1 VVTIDPRR
9 TVYPTGA
16 VAIEGRRIAAVGPE
30 ADVVGAFQAVR
41 VLDAGGGCVHPGF
54 IDAHFHVNQHAAR
67 GLQSVL
73 EGQPG
78 NAVNFADWKAA
89 LGDEDERAGAA
100 LACLDL
106 VRNGY
111 SGFIDGATTFAPDAV
126 AAAAEAT
133 GLRAWVADPYLW
145 DDRYLMEFVPSLI
158 SPSLE
163 ARVPFSTERALRQL
177 GGQLHRNRAADG
189 LVRGFVALYGLG
201 TASDELQRAAK
212 ACADQ
217 HGVACF
223 QHVAY
228 SPAMTEEETRRRTRP
243 GVMHLA
249 EMGVLDGSASL
260 VHLNLVTDAEIERLR
275 EARPSVVWCPP
286 AYFLN
291 AAPSGVRGRMGDL
304 RRSGITVALGTD
316 GATHCAVG
324 DTACLAWHAAAV
336 AGDTLTPAALLE
348 MLALNAARAIAAD
361 RDLGSLEPGKRAD
374 LVIRRTGTP
383 DAQPAVDPVFQ
394 LAVLSRT
401 SSVDTVIVDGRIV
414 LRAGRSTLVDE
425 AVVFADVQASV
436 VRMLGRLGLR
446 RG

>member
-1 VVTIDPRR
+1 VTADARR
-9 TVYPTGA
+9 TVYPAGA

-30 ADVVGAFQAVR
+30 AEVVGASEALR

-54 IDAHFHVNQHAAR
+54 LDAHFHVNQHAAR
-67 GLQSVL
+67 GIQAVL
-73 EGQPG
+73 ESPSGK
-78 NAVNFADWKAA
+78 AVNFADWKAA
-89 LGDEDERAGAA
+89 LRDEDERAGAA

-106 VRNGY
+106 LRNGY
-111 SGFIDGATTFAPDAV
+111 SGVVDGATTFEPDAV

-145 DDRYLMEFVPSLI
+145 DDRQLMEFVPSLI

-177 GGQLHRNRAADG
+177 GGQLHRNRSADG

-228 SPAMTEEETRRRTRP
+228 SPAMTEEETRRRSRP
-243 GVMHLA
+243 GVIHLA
-249 EMGVLDGSASL
+249 EIGVLDQAATL
-260 VHLNLVTDAEIERLR
+260 VHLNLVTDAEVARLR
-275 EARPSVVWCPP
+275 EARSSVVWCPP

-304 RRSGITVALGTD
+304 RRSGVTVALGTD

-336 AGDTLTPAALLE
+336 AGDTLTPEALLE
-348 MLALNAARAIAAD
+348 ALTLNAARAIGAD

-374 LVIRRTGTP
+374 LVIRRPGTP

-394 LAVLSRT
+394 LAVLSRA

-414 LRAGRSTLVDE
+414 LRDGRSTLVDE
-425 AVVFADVQASV
+425 GVVVADVQASLA
-436 VRMLGRLGLR
+436 RMLGRLGR
-446 RG
+446 RRA

>member
-1 VVTIDPRR
+1 VVTLDPRR

-30 ADVVGAFQAVR
+30 ADIAGAFRASR
-41 VLDAGGGCVHPGF
+41 VLDAGGACVHPGF
-54 IDAHFHVNQHAAR
+54 LDAHFHVNQHAAR
-67 GLQSVL
+67 GIQAVL
-73 EGQPG
+73 NGQRGSP
-78 NAVNFADWKAA
+78 VNFADWKAA

-106 VRNGY
+106 LRNGY
-111 SGFIDGATTFAPDAV
+111 SGFIDGGTTFEPEAV
-126 AAAAEAT
+126 ATAAEAT
-133 GLRAWVADPYLW
+133 GLRGWIADPYLW
-145 DDRYLMEFVPSLI
+145 DHRQLMDFVPTLI

-177 GGQLHRNRAADG
+177 GSQLHRNRSAEG

-243 GVMHLA
+243 GIIHLA
-249 EMGVLDGSASL
+249 ELGVLDHTATL
-260 VHLNLVTDAEIERLR
+260 VHVNIVTDAEIDRLR
-275 EARPSVVWCPP
+275 EARSSVVWCPP
-286 AYFLN
+286 AYFLT

-304 RRSGITVALGTD
+304 LRSGIVVALGTD

-324 DTACLAWHAAAV
+324 DTACLAFHAAAV
-336 AGDTLTPAALLE
+336 AGDTLAPATILE
-348 MLALNAARAIAAD
+348 MLTLNPARAIAAD
-361 RDLGSLEPGKRAD
+361 RDVGSLEPGKRAD
-374 LVIRRTGTP
+374 VVIRRAGTP

-401 SSVDTVIVDGRIV
+401 PSVDTVIVDGRIV

-425 AVVFADVQASV
+425 EVVFADVRASV
-436 VRMLGRLGLR
+436 ARMLGRLGLR
-446 RG
+446 SG